1 MSNRWEAIL
10 RQIRRHGE
18 AYRAEDDDGVLL
30 GRFASAGDP
39 VAFEALLRRYGSMV
53 YRACRRALPSEQ
65 DAEDAFQATFI
76 ALVRH
81 AGTIRRQGALAGWLH
96 KTAVRVAWRLKDQ
109 SRRRV
114 QREQAC
120 ARHEAAPATPAGD
133 DVRAVLDEELDRLPE
148 KYRQPVVLCR
158 LLDRP
163 LADAAAELGLS
174 VATIWRRLQY
184 AEELLR
190 DRLTR
195 RGLCVPA
202 GAAIAGCGS
211 AAPAAA
217 VPPAAAGELVR
228 LAVAIRA
235 GQLAGV
241 PTRLLALSGGLYG
254 HRAVVAVA
262 VVLLGVGVGLAL
274 VRDPAGPEPVRPVP
288 VQPAPAVARADLPA
302 AGSPS
307 LEITGR
313 VVDAADRA
321 VPGAQVRV
329 FARRWERF
337 GVGVRD
343 ELVGRAA
350 AGEDGSFRVAVPPTS
365 AATVLSHT
373 VRVMAADREGKAL
386 GVAPAAGGHS
396 IVRVSAGAA
405 LSGTVVDAGGV
416 PAAGAAVQVSRFG
429 GVFNDPVGEPL
440 PPDVWP
446 RGAATAADG
455 SFTLAGF
462 DPAVGGRLWV
472 VHPTRGV
479 RAVDVPPGAP
489 SGMTI
494 TLSPVRRL
502 SGLVLRADT
511 GAPDPGA
518 QVLVSVVSAADPFPV
533 VRCVAAGADG
543 RFEAAAPTGGRW
555 TVRAVPAD
563 AEEYLSVES
572 DVPSSGAGD
581 PVELR
586 LPRAAPVR
594 GQVVDAAGKP
604 APRAKVWFVP
614 GRPPER
620 AGVRVVS
627 GTRAHRVCGE
637 DGRFALPA
645 PAVEGTLL
653 VAAQDPTFASVELD
667 AGRLEGGAP
676 TGHRVFAHAAVPARG
691 GGEEL
696 SVRLYPGVTIECRAV
711 GPDGKAV
718 GDGRAFVRHL
728 VGARDFR
735 VPVSVRGGQFAVHGC
750 QPGRWYAVQVM
761 DAEGKLGAATRL
773 RQPDGP
779 TAGPVTVQLSACE
792 GVEVELTDPLGRP
805 VAGCRAEVTTVLWP
819 ADAPAGVPAV
829 GELTSA
835 RWWADD
841 PGEPQVTGADG
852 RVAFGRLIPGV
863 SYRAKFTAGDAI
875 CYVLIPPEARA
886 RPDRLKAVLPVF
898 STD

>member
-1 MSNRWEAIL
+1 MNNRWEAIL

-18 AYRAEDDDGVLL
+18 EYRGEDDDGVLL
-30 GRFASAGDP
+30 NRFAADGDP
-39 VAFEALLRRYGSMV
+39 GAFEVLLRRYGSMV

-76 ALVRH
+76 ALVRN

-96 KTAVRVAWRLKDQ
+96 KTAVRVAWRLREQ

-114 QREQAC
+114 RREQAC
-120 ARHEAAPATPAGD
+120 ARDEAAPAASAGD

-174 VATIWRRLQY
+174 VATIWRRLRY

-202 GAAIAGCGS
+202 GAGIAAFGS
-211 AAPAAA
+211 AATAAAVSPAAA
-217 VPPAAAGELVR
+217 SELVR

-235 GQLAGV
+235 GHLAAV
-241 PTRLLALSGGLYG
+241 PTRLLALSGGLHG
-254 HRAVVAVA
+254 NRAVVAIA
-262 VVLLGVGVGLAL
+262 VVLLGVGVGFAL
-274 VRDPAGPEPVRPVP
+274 VGDPVGPEPAEPLP
-288 VQPAPAVARADLPA
+288 VQITPAVARAEIPA
-302 AGSPS
+302 AGAAAF
-307 LEITGR
+307 EVTGR

-343 ELVGRAA
+343 ELVGRAV

-373 VRVMAADREGKAL
+373 IRVMATDREGKAL

-396 IVRVSAGAA
+396 VVRVSAGAA
-405 LSGTVVDAGGV
+405 LSGKVVDAGGL
-416 PAAGAAVQVSRFG
+416 PAEGAAVQVSRFG

-446 RGAATAADG
+446 RGSTTAADG

-472 VHPTRGV
+472 VHPTHGV
-479 RAVDVPPGAP
+479 RAVDVPPGTAN
-489 SGMTI
+489 GMTI

-502 SGLVLRADT
+502 SGRVVRADT

-518 QVLVSVVSAADPFPV
+518 QVLVSVVSANDPFPV

-543 RFEAAAPTGGRW
+543 RFEAAAPAGGRW

-563 AEEYLSVES
+563 AEKYLSVES
-572 DVPSSGAGD
+572 DVPSTGMGD
-581 PVELR
+581 PVELQ

-594 GQVVDAAGKP
+594 GRVVDAAGKP
-604 APRAKVWFVP
+604 APRAKVWFIP

-620 AGVRVVS
+620 DGVRVVT
-627 GTRAHRVCGE
+627 GTRAYRACGD
-637 DGRFALPA
+637 DGRFTLPA

-653 VAAQDPTFASVELD
+653 VVAQDSTFASVELD
-667 AGRLEGGAP
+667 AGRLEGAAP
-676 TGHRVFAHAAVPARG
+676 TGHRVFAHSAVPTRG

-696 SVRLYPGVTIECRAV
+696 IVRLSPGATIECRAV
-711 GPDGKAV
+711 GSDGRV
-718 GDGRAFVRHL
+718 IEDGRAFVRHL

-735 VPVSVRGGQFAVHGC
+735 VPVPVKGGLFAVNGC

-761 DAEGKLGAATRL
+761 DAQGKLGAATRVKL
-773 RQPDGP
+773 PDGP
-779 TAGPVTVQLSACE
+779 AAGPVTVQLSACE
-792 GVEVELTDPLGRP
+792 RGEVEVTDPLGRP
-805 VAGCRAEVTTVLWP
+805 VAGCRAELTAVLWP
-819 ADAPAGVPAV
+819 ADAPLGVPAV

-841 PGEPQVTGADG
+841 AGEPPVTGPDG

-863 SYRAKFTAGDAI
+863 TYRAKFTVGDAI
-875 CYVLIPPEARA
+875 CYVLIPPDARA
-886 RPDRLKAVLPVF
+886 GRDRLKTVLPV